1 VSFSV
6 VEKPVTLNSLGA
18 ELATKYIY
26 EHKRSSLALLLKNLG
41 FSYKKDDNR
50 RALMEKPHVVALR
63 KFFLSKFMKNAESSE
78 RKPCVFLDETWV
90 FANGTVRRSWQ
101 DEDVRSVKKIS
112 GEGGKCQLWFYFTVS
127 TIISERYIVL
137 HAGNKDEFIEDA
149 SLIFKSKKNS
159 LDYHSEMNAETFE
172 QWLQDVL
179 LIKLQQP
186 SVIVLD
192 NASYH
197 SRLEEKRPTS
207 AWRKAVGCKKITFH
221 ILTLLKKT
229 IFSHCVNNI
238 LKGPCMP

>member
-63 KFFLSKFMKNAESSE
+63 KNFLSKFMKNAESSE

-112 GEGGKCQLWFYFTVS
+112 GEG
-127 TIISERYIVL
+127 ERYIVL
-137 HAGNKDEFIEDA
+137 HAGNKDGFIEDA

>member
-18 ELATKYIY
+18 ELANKYIY

-63 KFFLSKFMKNAESSE
+63 KNFLSKFMKNAESSE

-112 GEGGKCQLWFYFTVS
+112 GEG
-127 TIISERYIVL
+127 ERYIVL
-137 HAGNKDEFIEDA
+137 HAGNKDGFIEDA

>member
-6 VEKPVTLNSLGA
+6 VEKPVTLKSLGA
-18 ELATKYIY
+18 ELANKYIY

-63 KFFLSKFMKNAESSE
+63 KNFLSKFMKNAESSE

-112 GEGGKCQLWFYFTVS
+112 GEG
-127 TIISERYIVL
+127 ERYIVL
-137 HAGNKDEFIEDA
+137 HAGNKDGFIEDA